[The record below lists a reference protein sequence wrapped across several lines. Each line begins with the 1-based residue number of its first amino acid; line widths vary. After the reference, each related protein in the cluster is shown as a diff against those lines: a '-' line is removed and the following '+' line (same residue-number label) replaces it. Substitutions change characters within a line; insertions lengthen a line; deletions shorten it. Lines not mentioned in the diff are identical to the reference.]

1 MQNCKT
7 KREVIKMVLDGQK
20 PPYVPWSFKFTQE
33 PKEQLQKYYGVEDL
47 DVVLGNHVLQLGS
60 DIGFFEYLGNDL
72 YQDVFKVVWDRSID
86 KDIGDV
92 KSIVLPEPTLE
103 GYTFPD
109 PLDPRFFANIES
121 EIAAKP
127 DMFRCFQIAHGPCV
141 AWKTC

>member
-72 YQDVFKVVWDRSID
+72 YQDVFKVVWDRIID

-103 GYTFPD
+103 RYTFPD

-121 EIAAKP
+121 EITAKP
-127 DMFRCFQIAHGPCV
+127 DMFPYRTESQYP
-141 AWKTC
+141 

>member
-60 DIGFFEYLGNDL
+60 DIGFFEYLSNDL

-103 GYTFPD
+103 RYTFPD

-121 EIAAKP
+121 EITAKP
-127 DMFRCFQIAHGPCV
+127 DMFPYRTESQYP
-141 AWKTC
+141 

>member
-47 DVVLGNHVLQLGS
+47 DVVLGNHVLQ
-60 DIGFFEYLGNDL
+60 

-103 GYTFPD
+103 RYTFPD

-121 EIAAKP
+121 EITAKP
-127 DMFRCFQIAHGPCV
+127 DMFPYRTESQYP
-141 AWKTC
+141 

>member
-33 PKEQLQKYYGVEDL
+33 PKEQLQKYYGVE
-47 DVVLGNHVLQLGS
+47 
-60 DIGFFEYLGNDL
+60 

-103 GYTFPD
+103 RYTFPD

-121 EIAAKP
+121 EITAKP
-127 DMFRCFQIAHGPCV
+127 DMFPYRTESQYP
-141 AWKTC
+141 

>member
-1 MQNCKT
+1 
-7 KREVIKMVLDGQK
+7 MVKNLLMYLGL
-20 PPYVPWSFKFTQE
+20 SNSRRS
-33 PKEQLQKYYGVEDL
+33 PKNNGVEDL

-103 GYTFPD
+103 RYTFPD

-121 EIAAKP
+121 EITAKP
-127 DMFRCFQIAHGPCV
+127 DMFPYRTESQYP
-141 AWKTC
+141 

>member
-72 YQDVFKVVWDRSID
+72 YQDVFKVNAERKSKVDDNTAKMQSI
-86 KDIGDV
+86 KWLGV
-92 KSIVLPEPTLE
+92 
-103 GYTFPD
+103 
-109 PLDPRFFANIES
+109 
-121 EIAAKP
+121 
-127 DMFRCFQIAHGPCV
+127 
-141 AWKTC
+141 